1 LSLSTSLA
9 EIDSAT
15 ECSVPSAEPAALS
28 RLTFEWWDA
37 SRRVEA
43 LAAWHA
49 LEARLGGLPLMC
61 SAGWTEVWLRH
72 YGTIVPHRF
81 AVGSIAGRVVGL
93 ALLTRG
99 VEDRD
104 GWFDSQTWHFGTAGE
119 PDADSVVVEYNA
131 IACELKYREAYFS
144 ALLQQ
149 LHGELNWDELH
160 FEGFSLEDL
169 PDGVTDS
176 PLATVTRRLARWT
189 DLDRV
194 RTSGRELIQCLGDST
209 RKQIRQNL
217 RNYGTVTTDVAES
230 IDEAHQIFEE
240 LATLHQQRWNSEGQ
254 PGCYASR
261 VFSAFH
267 RELIDRLFDS
277 GRLLL
282 MRVRAGD
289 DTLGCTQFLI
299 DRGRALNYQGGRQIG
314 EPRLSPGL
322 ITDYCGMVECLQR
335 GYSAY
340 DFMAGDS
347 MHKRRL
353 STDASP
359 LVWLRWRRPR
369 LKYAVMHALRDCRR
383 RVQSLR
389 ARWQKP
395 TINPL
400 AALPAESQQG
410 GPA

>member
-1 LSLSTSLA
+1 VA
-9 EIDSAT
+9 A
-15 ECSVPSAEPAALS
+15 SV
-28 RLTFEWWDA
+28 
-37 SRRVEA
+37 
-43 LAAWHA
+43 
-49 LEARLGGLPLMC
+49 
-61 SAGWTEVWLRH
+61 
-72 YGTIVPHRF
+72 
-81 AVGSIAGRVVGL
+81 
-93 ALLTRG
+93 
-99 VEDRD
+99 
-104 GWFDSQTWHFGTAGE
+104 
-119 PDADSVVVEYNA
+119 
-131 IACELKYREAYFS
+131 
-144 ALLQQ
+144 
-149 LHGELNWDELH
+149 
-160 FEGFSLEDL
+160 
-169 PDGVTDS
+169 
-176 PLATVTRRLARWT
+176 
-189 DLDRV
+189 
-194 RTSGRELIQCLGDST
+194 
-209 RKQIRQNL
+209 
-217 RNYGTVTTDVAES
+217 
-230 IDEAHQIFEE
+230 DEAHHIFDEMV
-240 LATLHQQRWNSEGQ
+240 ALHQRRWNSEGQ

-267 RELIDRLFDS
+267 RELIDRLTDS

-289 DTLGCTQFLI
+289 ETLGCTQLLI

-314 EPRLSPGL
+314 ETRLSPGL

-389 ARWQKP
+389 DSWRTRSGSAANVPAR
-395 TINPL
+395 NG
-400 AALPAESQQG
+400 EGG